1 MLPPPPVLSRRCSP
15 PLPAAACRRA
25 GDRGRVWASLVVGG
39 EEARQCWAET
49 YSAARGACW
58 AVRQLHEPHRR
69 RRSGFPTQ
77 GPFRVPPLAASPC
90 DGAAGG
96 DARLCRAPSSG
107 ATADG
112 GSRAR
117 AHALLGDGGRARAR
131 RRDSQTAS
139 RTVSGRLAETARPS
153 LADHVLLEESGL
165 CAAAAPVPPHLGQ
178 GPEVGLSL
186 RLPRWRGF
194 LRDRPR
200 SSLVSAPG

>member
-107 ATADG
+107 ATG
-112 GSRAR
+112 PSQSRR
-117 AHALLGDGGRARAR
+117 GLPRPSPRLVRGRRPCPSSPQR
-131 RRDSQTAS
+131 LPD
-139 RTVSGRLAETARPS
+139 RLADRLGPPR
-153 LADHVLLEESGL
+153 GNG
-165 CAAAAPVPPHLGQ
+165 AA
-178 GPEVGLSL
+178 LS
-186 RLPRWRGF
+186 R
-194 LRDRPR
+194 
-200 SSLVSAPG
+200 

>member
-1 MLPPPPVLSRRCSP
+1 MSLEPTVTPPVC
-15 PLPAAACRRA
+15 
-25 GDRGRVWASLVVGG
+25 G
-39 EEARQCWAET
+39 
-49 YSAARGACW
+49 SA
-58 AVRQLHEPHRR
+58 
-69 RRSGFPTQ
+69 
-77 GPFRVPPLAASPC
+77 AASP
-90 DGAAGG
+90 
-96 DARLCRAPSSG
+96 L
-107 ATADG
+107 
-112 GSRAR
+112 RAR
-117 AHALLGDGGRARAR
+117 VGGAHALLGDGGRARAR

-200 SSLVSAPG
+200 SSLVSAPGLLWPSWTG